1 MADVTVS
8 TAVPSVTLSDTGVA
22 VPDEIDILNGRL
34 TDLDTAMGGGMSK
47 SLTTPQGQI
56 AMSDTAIIGDK
67 NDNLA
72 WLVNQINPDYA
83 SGRMQDAIG
92 QIYFIDRIAAVGTT
106 VTATCTGLVG
116 TLIPAGSIAEDSSG
130 YLYYS
135 LSDAVI
141 PSSGSVNVVF
151 QNQAA
156 GPVPCPIGALNTIYR
171 AIQGWSGITNSTAG
185 VLGNDVESR
194 ANFEW
199 RRKQSVA
206 GNSNNQLG
214 SIYANVLAVP
224 GVTDAYVTQNN
235 TGATV
240 QKGHTSVSL
249 LPHSL
254 YVCAYGGTAASIARA
269 IWQKLP
275 PGPSM
280 NGNTTYTVVDDENYV
295 QPYPEYEIKWQTPSA
310 VSVYFKV
317 ELANNNALPG
327 NIATLVQ
334 NAIIRSFNGEDGGTR
349 ARIGSTIYAG
359 RYYAGVQAIDSENAD
374 IFSITISR
382 DGTTYQTSASFG
394 IDEVPTLDASNILVT
409 LA

>member
-1 MADVTVS
+1 MAEVTVN

-72 WLVNQINPDYA
+72 WLVNQINPDFA

-106 VTATCTGLVG
+106 VTATCTGLVD
-116 TLIPAGSIAEDSSG
+116 TPIPAGSVAQDSSG

-135 LSDAVI
+135 LADARI
-141 PSSGSVNVVF
+141 GASGSVDIVF
-151 QNQAA
+151 QNQAT
-156 GPVPCPIGALNTIYR
+156 GPIACPIGALNTIYR
-171 AIQGWSGITNSTAG
+171 AVNGWSGITNSTAG
-185 VLGNDVESR
+185 VLGNEVESR
-194 ANFEW
+194 ANFEY

-214 SIYANVLAVP
+214 AVYANVLAVP

-235 TGATV
+235 TGLPV
-240 QKGHTSVSL
+240 EKGVTDYSL
-249 LPHSL
+249 LPHSV
-254 YVCAYGGTAASIARA
+254 YVCAYGGAAADIAKA

-280 NGNTTYTVVDDENYV
+280 NGNTTYTVVDDVNYV
-295 QPYPEYEIKWQTPSA
+295 QPYPEYEIRWQTPAA
-310 VSVYFKV
+310 VSVYFRV

-327 NIATLVQ
+327 DIVARVRA
-334 NAIIRSFNGEDGGTR
+334 AILSAFNGEDGGTR

-359 RYYAGVQAIDSENAD
+359 RYYASVQAIDTDNFD
-374 IFSITISR
+374 IFSISISR
-382 DGTTYQTSASFG
+382 NGSSYLTSASFG
-394 IDEVPTLDASNILVT
+394 IDEVPTLDASNISVT